1 MVPTPDA
8 WLPQR
13 LRVFEVAR
21 KEPTAVSALDKAV
34 LKFRREGTEVEVVGM
49 NEASTTLVDRFA
61 IHDKPG
67 AVEQLM
73 H

>member
-1 MVPTPDA
+1 M
-8 WLPQR
+8 PQ
-13 LRVFEVAR
+13 EVMPKVRIDVSRAHLWDI
-21 KEPTAVSALDKAV
+21 TAVSALDKAV

-49 NEASTTLVDRFA
+49 NQASTTLMDRFA

>member
-1 MVPTPDA
+1 M
-8 WLPQR
+8 PQ
-13 LRVFEVAR
+13 EVMPKVRIDVSSAHSWDI
-21 KEPTAVSALDKAV
+21 TAVSALNKAV

-49 NEASTTLVDRFA
+49 NQASTTLMDRFA

>member
-1 MVPTPDA
+1 M
-8 WLPQR
+8 
-13 LRVFEVAR
+13 
-21 KEPTAVSALDKAV
+21 

-49 NEASTTLVDRFA
+49 NEASTTLMDRFA